1 METDMS
7 PEMASQVL
15 SMLTGGGSMD
25 HINTSLALRLI
36 PLAQELEDSDLVEK
50 LLEHASTVAKT
61 DEEQGWARFEAL
73 KVVDASLESYLRLAE
88 DAERMEGA
96 SSLTA
101 AVNHYV
107 ALLYLA
113 EGQLDEARATAQHA
127 LRIRQTIEDKEGM
140 AYGMALLMT
149 VAKRQHDEDTAIAV
163 GTERLELLISMKD
176 DVGQME
182 ALADLAHCQA
192 TIGEFGAARDLFERS
207 LDLAKS
213 MEILSGQLVARW
225 GLADLAEIEQ
235 DYETAM
241 LVLSDALHEF
251 IAANSPAP
259 APLRQRIHDLTE
271 LRNQPAE
278 DSSKS

>member
-1 METDMS
+1 MR
-7 PEMASQVL
+7 P
-15 SMLTGGGSMD
+15 
-25 HINTSLALRLI
+25 
-36 PLAQELEDSDLVEK
+36 
-50 LLEHASTVAKT
+50 ASTVTSVSPRRLSEWRGA
-61 DEEQGWARFEAL
+61 Q
-73 KVVDASLESYLRLAE
+73 SLS
-88 DAERMEGA
+88 
-96 SSLTA
+96 A

-127 LRIRQTIEDKEGM
+127 LRLRQTIEDKEGM
-140 AYGMALLMT
+140 AYGMALLMA

-207 LDLAKS
+207 LELAKALES
-213 MEILSGQLVARW
+213 LSGQLVARW

-241 LVLSDALHEF
+241 LVLSDSLHEF
-251 IAANSPAP
+251 IAANAAAP

-271 LRNQPAE
+271 LRNQPAGE
-278 DSSKS
+278 PGDA